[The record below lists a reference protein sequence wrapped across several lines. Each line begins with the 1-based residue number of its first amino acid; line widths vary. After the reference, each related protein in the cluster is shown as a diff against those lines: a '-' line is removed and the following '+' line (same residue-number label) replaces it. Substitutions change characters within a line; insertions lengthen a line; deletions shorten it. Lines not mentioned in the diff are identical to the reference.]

1 MYKQIEGYQRAAH
14 ECLEA
19 ARSTTDLAK
28 QAALVMMAQ
37 RWLERSKG
45 SGLQDCEMLAG
56 WRAPPQILKH

>member
-1 MYKQIEGYQRAAH
+1 MYNQIEGYQRAAH

-28 QAALVMMAQ
+28 QAALIMMAQ

-45 SGLQDCEMLAG
+45 SGLQDCEILAG